1 MLLMAAKSWLTHPA
15 ALMLLLMNW
24 MECTLCSGFTV
35 DPPADIVISDPGHLG
50 YLDITWSLP
59 TSLTDKTECP
69 KLYQLEYFDTYRD
82 RWNAVRTPQRTYSAQ
97 FDLTK
102 DVRVRVYT
110 LLNGP
115 CTNGTLTRSTNYTE
129 LVQKPPSTGVA
140 DTAVKDFVCVYHNMK
155 YIECTWGRSPKTPA
169 YSQHNLYFWHMEL
182 EKTEECPKY
191 LVLSGVRSGCN
202 FTGTY
207 LPDFTDIIFC
217 VNGSSPEGPLEPA
230 FISLQIQDHVKPEPT
245 EKLYLQTG
253 SDRKLELRWD
263 PPAGRV
269 PGPCLEWQMEQDG
282 KIAPIITGQTLPLT
296 HDEKISCFR
305 VRSRLN
311 KYCAEKSL
319 WSEWS
324 RPMCHPEEKEVT
336 PDPGSDM
343 VPVYVYVAV
352 AVIATLV
359 LSLCVGA
366 MLRLR
371 APKQEKEPDS
381 LLTTLFAQNPLP
393 TAGGG
398 LRR

>member
-1 MLLMAAKSWLTHPA
+1 MLRMAAKSWLTHQA
-15 ALMLLLMNW
+15 ALMLLLMSW
-24 MECTLCSGFTV
+24 MESALCSGFAV

-59 TSLTDKTECP
+59 TSLINKTECP
-69 KLYQLEYFDTYRD
+69 KLYHLEYFDTYSD
-82 RWNAVRTPQRTYSAQ
+82 RWSAVRTPRRTYSAQ

-115 CTNGTLTRSTNYTE
+115 CTNGTLTKSTNYTE
-129 LVQKPPSTGVA
+129 LVQKPPSTGA
-140 DTAVKDFVCVYHNMK
+140 AGTAVQDFICVYHNMK
-155 YIECTWGRSPKTPA
+155 YVECTWGRSPKMPA
-169 YSQHNLYFWHMEL
+169 SSQHSLYFWHKEL

-191 LVLSGVRSGCN
+191 LISNGVRSGCN

-207 LPDFTDIIFC
+207 LPDFTDINFC
-217 VNGSSPEGPLEPA
+217 VNGSSPKGPLEPA

-253 SDRKLELRWD
+253 PDRKLELHWD
-263 PPAGRV
+263 PPVSRV
-269 PGPCLEWQMEQDG
+269 PDHCLEWQMEQDG
-282 KIAPIITGQTLPLT
+282 KIVSEILAEQTRTLPLT
-296 HDEKISCFR
+296 YDRKRSCFR

-311 KYCAEKSL
+311 KYCAEKSI

-324 RPMCHPEEKEVT
+324 RPTCHPEEKEVT
-336 PDPGSDM
+336 PDPGWDV

-352 AVIATLV
+352 AIIAMLV

-366 MLRLR
+366 VLKLRQS
-371 APKQEKEPDS
+371 KQEKEPDS
-381 LLTTLFAQNPLP
+381 LLTTLFARNPLL
-393 TAGGG
+393 TA
-398 LRR
+398 REA